1 MRNWCVKV
9 AKTGDIFKVFLTEE
23 KFNKFLDG
31 NPEIKECIECV
42 DCDDAP
48 SLLIE

>member
-1 MRNWCVKV
+1 MRNWCVKIG
-9 AKTGDIFKVFLTEE
+9 KTGDIFKVFLSEE
-23 KFNKFLDG
+23 KFKKFLEE
-31 NPEIKECIECV
+31 NPEMRECIECV